1 MSDIA
6 LAPPDEP
13 TEAQTESFT
22 PAPVASLHEAGVT
35 SSLAEQLVLKNLYF
49 RGEVGGRELARVLG
63 FQFSVIETVVDE
75 LKRQRLIEA
84 KRSAGFGNV
93 SSQFALS
100 EEGRARAKEYL
111 ETNQF
116 LGPAPVPLKDYV
128 EAVRRQKLKPG
139 WLTKDKLEQAFTGA
153 IVTDEFY
160 SKLGPAV
167 NSFKSLLIYGKPG
180 NGKSFLSEQL
190 ARIDSD
196 PIYIPYV
203 LEAEGQIIKV
213 FDSLYHE
220 KVDEGEES
228 TLMASEPKFDQR
240 WAKCK
245 RPFLTTG
252 GELGMEMLDLMYIDA
267 AKIYDAPY
275 QLKANNGIYL
285 IDDFGRQQISPAA
298 LLNRWIYPLDR
309 SVDYLSFQTGTKIQV
324 PFECFLIFSSNLD
337 PNDLGDEAFLRR
349 LEYKMFMQNPSNEEF
364 TDIFYDYCRQMDIE
378 CPEGLLTDIIQ
389 EHYEKTGRKFRRC
402 HPRDVINIATDLLK
416 FEKLPYALDRAVIDR
431 AFELKFVSMDYQ
443 DV

>member
-6 LAPPDEP
+6 LAPPQPAETQAEGFVPPPP
-13 TEAQTESFT
+13 T
-22 PAPVASLHEAGVT
+22 SLDEAGVT
-35 SSLAEQLVLKNLYF
+35 PSLAEQLVLKNLHF

-63 FQFSVIETVVDE
+63 FQFSVIESVVDG

-84 KRSAGFGNV
+84 KRSSGFGNV

-128 EAVRRQKLKPG
+128 EAVQRQKLKPG
-139 WLTKDKLEQAFTGA
+139 WLTRDKLEKAFSGA

-196 PIYIPYV
+196 PIYVPYV
-203 LEAEGQIIKV
+203 LESEGQIIKL
-213 FDSLYHE
+213 FDSLYHQ
-220 KVDEGEES
+220 KIDTGEES
-228 TLMASEPKFDQR
+228 ALVASEPKFDQR

-309 SVDYLSFQTGTKIQV
+309 GRDYLSFQTGTKIQV

-349 LEYKMFMQNPSNEEF
+349 IEYKMFMENPSDEEF
-364 TDIFYDYCRQMDIE
+364 TAIFNDYCRQMDIE

-389 EHYEKTGRKFRRC
+389 EHYKKTGRRFRRC

-416 FEKLPYALDRAVIDR
+416 FEKLPYALDRNVIDR
-431 AFELKFVSMDYQ
+431 AFELKFVSMEYQ

>member
-1 MSDIA
+1 
-6 LAPPDEP
+6 
-13 TEAQTESFT
+13 
-22 PAPVASLHEAGVT
+22 
-35 SSLAEQLVLKNLYF
+35 
-49 RGEVGGRELARVLG
+49 
-63 FQFSVIETVVDE
+63 
-75 LKRQRLIEA
+75 
-84 KRSAGFGNV
+84 
-93 SSQFALS
+93 
-100 EEGRARAKEYL
+100 
-111 ETNQF
+111 
-116 LGPAPVPLKDYV
+116 
-128 EAVRRQKLKPG
+128 
-139 WLTKDKLEQAFTGA
+139 
-153 IVTDEFY
+153 
-160 SKLGPAV
+160 
-167 NSFKSLLIYGKPG
+167 
-180 NGKSFLSEQL
+180 
-190 ARIDSD
+190 
-196 PIYIPYV
+196 
-203 LEAEGQIIKV
+203 
-213 FDSLYHE
+213 
-220 KVDEGEES
+220 
-228 TLMASEPKFDQR
+228 
-240 WAKCK
+240 
-245 RPFLTTG
+245 
-252 GELGMEMLDLMYIDA
+252 MYIDA

>member
-6 LAPPDEP
+6 LAPPQPAETQAEGFVPPPP
-13 TEAQTESFT
+13 T
-22 PAPVASLHEAGVT
+22 SLDEAGVT

-63 FQFSVIETVVDE
+63 FQFSVIESVVDA
-75 LKRQRLIEA
+75 LKRQRLIEV
-84 KRSAGFGNV
+84 KRSSGFGNV

-128 EAVRRQKLKPG
+128 EAVQRQKLKPG
-139 WLTKDKLEQAFTGA
+139 WLTRDKLEKAFSGA

-196 PIYIPYV
+196 PIYVPYV
-203 LEAEGQIIKV
+203 LEAEGQIIKL
-213 FDSLYHE
+213 FDSLYHQKIDTE
-220 KVDEGEES
+220 EES
-228 TLMASEPKFDQR
+228 ALMASEPKFDQR

-309 SVDYLSFQTGTKIQV
+309 GRDYLSFQTGTKIQV

-349 LEYKMFMQNPSNEEF
+349 IEYKMFMENPSDEEF
-364 TDIFYDYCRQMDIE
+364 TTIFNDYCRQMDIE

-389 EHYEKTGRKFRRC
+389 EHYKKTGRKFRRC

-416 FEKLPYALDRAVIDR
+416 FEKLPYALDRAVIDQ
-431 AFELKFVSMDYQ
+431 AFELKFISMVYQ